1 MGKLLKTAQ
10 KHFADDLVRARAL
23 LVHASAQPAG
33 TLKDD
38 VLRAALMM
46 AVGACDAYF
55 CDVFA
60 DVISRV
66 LRAKDLE
73 PKVSIPDRLNS
84 LKVPVVAI
92 LSQKV
97 GGWRWRMAARE
108 LIEDESV
115 LSLEQIRKLFN
126 QFFGQSNKILNQDTI
141 GTWIEHPNAKSRAF
155 GVTAAKYRAGS
166 NAQKAGHRKSGLDH
180 FEDRFSEIF
189 QRRHDC
195 IHNCDRPKTKP
206 QPIDSVDVDKRIE
219 DIEFLVQRFHDELKL
234 EFPAY
239 LQRLGF
245 SAKTRNQVCM

>member
-10 KHFADDLVRARAL
+10 KHFADDMVRARAL
-23 LVHASAQPAG
+23 RAHASAQPTG

-55 CDVFA
+55 CDAFA

-73 PKVSIPDRLNS
+73 PKVSIPDRLNR
-84 LKVPVVAI
+84 LKLPVVAI
-92 LSQKV
+92 LRQKV

-115 LSLEQIRKLFN
+115 LSLDKIRGLFN
-126 QFFGQSNKILNQDTI
+126 QFFDKGQKVISQDTI
-141 GTWIEHPNAKSRAF
+141 GSWIEHPHAKSRLF
-155 GVTAAKYRAGS
+155 GVTAAKYHAANKSRKDAY
-166 NAQKAGHRKSGLDH
+166 HKSGMEQ
-180 FEDRFSEIF
+180 FEARFAVTF

-195 IHNCDRPKTKP
+195 IHNCDRPRTKP
-206 QPIDSVDVDKRIE
+206 QSIDQVEVEKRTE
-219 DIEFLVQRFHDELKL
+219 DIEFLVLRFHDALKQA
-234 EFPAY
+234 FPAY
-239 LQRLGF
+239 LERLGF
-245 SAKTRNQVCM
+245 SAKIRNQVCM